1 MNSFDSVLLCNDIT
15 SCDGTEQN
23 RTREQQIYVLIRIQA
38 KQQQH
43 GRFRLVQIQWNCT
56 FNIYIYAQEN
66 ESKKMETPRRKDAS
80 ESYVYRQQINISQ
93 FEIRSVTQLLAFQCG
108 QGVVSGSHYR
118 YSKMKQEKNKWVI
131 FLTYHIL
138 QHKFELRIIIRRS
151 YNDFLI
157 ID

>member
-1 MNSFDSVLLCNDIT
+1 MYYIVLTKPRKESKNWKYLPQRKDIT
-15 SCDGTEQN
+15 
-23 RTREQQIYVLIRIQA
+23 
-38 KQQQH
+38 
-43 GRFRLVQIQWNCT
+43 
-56 FNIYIYAQEN
+56 
-66 ESKKMETPRRKDAS
+66 
-80 ESYVYRQQINISQ
+80 ESYFYRQQINISQ
-93 FEIRSVTQLLAFQCG
+93 FEIRSVTQLLAFQCTSVSKQHG

-138 QHKFELRIIIRRS
+138 QHKFELRTIMRRS